1 MQSMHEDEL
10 DRFIS
15 ATLKDEAQVHQDCL
29 VQMEAK
35 VLGHLRPIPKTS
47 ARPALTFR
55 WGLAT
60 VGAMACLFIGIALG
74 VLITQTIRKPDAVRV
89 AVASHKC
96 GPVYDNNLSTCEFFV
111 FDDKA
116 ESIELVASFTGWA
129 PIALTKTQPGVW
141 TGTFS
146 VQGSGQR
153 YAFLIDGQ
161 NWQIY
166 KGCPK
171 AFEFM
176 GRQECVLNL

>member
-1 MQSMHEDEL
+1 MQSMHEDVL

-15 ATLKDEAQVHQDCL
+15 ATLKDEAQVHPDRL
-29 VQMEAK
+29 VHMEAK
-35 VLGHLRPIPKTS
+35 VLDALKPTARTITRPTMS
-47 ARPALTFR
+47 FR

-60 VGAMACLFIGIALG
+60 AGALACLLVGVALG
-74 VLITQTIRKPDAVRV
+74 VVINQMMRKPEAVRV

-96 GPVYDNNLSTCEFFV
+96 GPVYDNSVSQCEFFV

-116 ESIELVASFTGWA
+116 ESIQLVASFTGWA
-129 PIALTKTQPGVW
+129 PMALTKTQPGVW

>member
-1 MQSMHEDEL
+1 MQSMRDDDF

-15 ATLKDEAQVHQDCL
+15 TSLKEEAQAHQDRLVLMEARVLSQLRPAPKRL
-29 VQMEAK
+29 VQST
-35 VLGHLRPIPKTS
+35 PS
-47 ARPALTFR
+47 FR
-55 WGLAT
+55 WGVAT
-60 VGAMACLFIGIALG
+60 VGAMACLLIGVTLG
-74 VLITQTIRKPDAVRV
+74 VVITQTMRKPEAVRV

-96 GPVYDNNLSTCEFFV
+96 GPIYDNSLSTCEFFV